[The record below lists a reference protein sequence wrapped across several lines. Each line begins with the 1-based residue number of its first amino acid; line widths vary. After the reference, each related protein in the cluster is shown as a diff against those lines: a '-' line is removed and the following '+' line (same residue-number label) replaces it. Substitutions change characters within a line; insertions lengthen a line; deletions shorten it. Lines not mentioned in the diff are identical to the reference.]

1 MMLRSPT
8 SPTSRTSRASR
19 TLCNRPACRVVLI
32 TTLALSLL
40 GCASEEGEATAPTQ
54 VAAKV
59 GGSEISV
66 HQINQVLGRTPMRDS
81 SKETLQAASNQ
92 ILERLIDQQLA
103 VDAATEAKL
112 HRSPEVVSAIE
123 AARNEVLARAYL
135 QKITAATAKAT
146 PEEIKQYF
154 TENPALFAE
163 RRAFNLQ
170 EIRIADTGSAL
181 PELRA
186 LAEQGRP
193 IEEMAALLRAR
204 QIPFTGGSASRS
216 AEQIPLELLPRL
228 HALQDG
234 QSLIMDNGQSATLI
248 RIASS
253 QRLPVSEEQARA
265 GIEQFLN
272 NRRATE
278 AVTQEIKRLREAH
291 PVAYMGEFGKP
302 AAAPG
307 AGAPAS
313 SLTQGTPTAATP
325 TAAPTAAPAATAT
338 TADQSAIER
347 GLQGL
352 K

>member
-8 SPTSRTSRASR
+8 SPTFRALSSSPVR
-19 TLCNRPACRVVLI
+19 TLVM
-32 TTLALSLL
+32 TTVFALSLAA
-40 GCASEEGEATAPTQ
+40 CASEEGDAQAPTQ

-81 SKETLQAASNQ
+81 SKETLQLASNQ

-135 QKITAATAKAT
+135 QKITAAAKAT
-146 PEEIKQYF
+146 PEEIKKYF
-154 TENPALFAE
+154 TDNPALFAE

-170 EIRIADTGSAL
+170 EIRIADTGSVL
-181 PELRA
+181 PELRV

-193 IEEMAALLRAR
+193 IEEMANLLRAR
-204 QIPFTGGSASRS
+204 QVPFTGGAAVRN

-228 HALQDG
+228 HALKDG
-234 QSLIMDNGQSATLI
+234 QRLIMDNGQRATLI

-253 QRLPVSEEQARA
+253 QQVPVSEEQARA

-278 AVTQEIKRLREAH
+278 TITQEIKRLREAH
-291 PVAYMGEFGKP
+291 PVTYMGEFGKP
-302 AAAPG
+302 APAPG
-307 AGAPAS
+307 AGAAAS
-313 SLTQGTPTAATP
+313 SLTEGTPT
-325 TAAPTAAPAATAT
+325 TAAPTAPPAATT
-338 TADQSAIER
+338 TSPDQSAIER